1 VFSNRIGTDEEKK
14 SELLEQQSGN
24 INSLQ
29 KSLKNQDKQLSEIDK
44 LQRQGKRKNNL
55 IQGPAKCKRFYSAAE
70 EAG

>member
-14 SELLEQQSGN
+14 SELEQQSGN

-29 KSLKNQDKQLSEIDK
+29 KSLKKTSSYLK
-44 LQRQGKRKNNL
+44 LINYKKGKRKNNL

>member
-44 LQRQGKRKNNL
+44 LQRQGKRKNN
-55 IQGPAKCKRFYSAAE
+55 
-70 EAG
+70 